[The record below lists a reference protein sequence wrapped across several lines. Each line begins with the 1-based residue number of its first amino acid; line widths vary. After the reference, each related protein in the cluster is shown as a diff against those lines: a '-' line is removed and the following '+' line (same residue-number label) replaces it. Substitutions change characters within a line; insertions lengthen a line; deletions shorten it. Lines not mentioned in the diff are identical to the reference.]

1 MKKIISIAL
10 IVSILI
16 TSCKKD
22 FIEKAPVSTISVDA
36 LYKTDKDFQDAVIG
50 IYHGFRDP
58 YQNFWQFGDL
68 RGDDVQHDPASGL
81 EQIRTDNF
89 VTDNSDNLLASSWR
103 SYYIIINRANVL
115 LSTIETSDPAVV
127 KNKARHKAETQFIR
141 ALAYFNLVR
150 IFGDVPLLTTPIT
163 SEEAYK
169 IGRDKVD
176 KIYNELIIKDLV
188 EAENHQTAKNF
199 DRDL

>member
-1 MKKIISIAL
+1 MKKIISITF

-16 TSCKKD
+16 MSCKKD
-22 FIEKAPVSTISVDA
+22 FIEKTPVSTISVDA
-36 LYKTDKDFQDAVIG
+36 LYKTDKDFQDAVVG
-50 IYHGFRDP
+50 IYYGFRDP

-115 LSTIETSDPAVV
+115 LSKIKTADVV
-127 KNKARHKAETQFIR
+127 FFKNKARHQAETQFLC
-141 ALAYFNLVR
+141 ALAYFNLV
-150 IFGDVPLLTTPIT
+150 
-163 SEEAYK
+163 
-169 IGRDKVD
+169 
-176 KIYNELIIKDLV
+176 IIL
-188 EAENHQTAKNF
+188 
-199 DRDL
+199 